1 MRPTRLAYSRKDET
15 MDFHGILGKL
25 RAIESLGI
33 REAEECNMTAEG
45 EMCPVHGMEECDG
58 YQGTIAMEDGPDRDG
73 EYFGDADSLAGSTIG
88 QGGTSG
94 TVPHISE
101 DDDKLRD
108 IVDQNESAVRDFIDS
123 GELPDEL
130 FDTLYEYYFAEMP
143 YGVQKARDG
152 DPHNWI
158 ADRFSEDLRSLG
170 LGDGIEEEAPLGGIP
185 FAGLGATNNGP
196 DQVGFV
202 VTGGTNVNHFEETSM
217 DLNESININ
226 TSISINDGKVSKT
239 LNVSAT
245 DDDVEALASVLRLA
259 GIGGGNGGMVV
270 MRAQAQP
277 EVEHKACGC
286 EGPCDCDQTTMENA
300 DHDYGHDP
308 KSEAGEPLDVQD
320 YIWDGPHINQRF
332 GKIGDNTL
340 MSERRESIY
349 KALTEEYES
358 FLAEAELAPSD
369 VGSQSPLT
377 ATKRDT
383 FDKDPFSG
391 EDAVTD
397 GSHSPLSTVKRQDVM
412 N

>member
-1 MRPTRLAYSRKDET
+1 

-45 EMCPVHGMEECDG
+45 EMCPVHGMEECEG

-73 EYFGDADSLAGSTIG
+73 EYFSNADSLAGSTIG
-88 QGGTSG
+88 QDGTSG
-94 TVPHISE
+94 TIPHIAENDSR
-101 DDDKLRD
+101 LRD
-108 IVDQNESAVRDFIDS
+108 IVDQNERMVREFIDT
-123 GELPDEL
+123 GELPEEL
-130 FDTLYEYYFAEMP
+130 FNVLYEYYFDEMP
-143 YGVQKARDG
+143 YGVQKARTG
-152 DPHNWI
+152 DPHDWV
-158 ADRFSEDLRSLG
+158 ADRFDDDLRSFG
-170 LGDGIEEEAPLGGIP
+170 LADGIEEEAPLGGIP

-202 VTGGTNVNHFEETSM
+202 VTGGTNVNHFEESGM
-217 DLNESININ
+217 GLNEGMSINASTN
-226 TSISINDGKVSKT
+226 INDGKVSKT
-239 LNVSAT
+239 LNISAT
-245 DDDVEALASVLRLA
+245 DEDVETLASMLRMA
-259 GIGGGNGGMVV
+259 GIGGGQGGVVV
-270 MRAQAQP
+270 MRAHAQP
-277 EVEHKACGC
+277 EPESEHKACGC

-300 DHDYGHDP
+300 DHDYGSDP

-349 KALTEEYES
+349 KALTEEYEGL
-358 FLAEAELAPSD
+358 LAEAELAPSD

-377 ATKRDT
+377 ATKRDA
-383 FDKDPFSG
+383 FDKDPFVG
-391 EDAVTD
+391 DKAVTD